1 MRDSLSIRKAV
12 EKARRQ
18 QEQMAA
24 DRVLGEGRLGDVEL
38 TGLLETAY
46 PTLHGQHNC
55 PRSCAGDDRDRPR
68 RAAIAAPR

>member
-12 EKARRQ
+12 EKARRR

-24 DRVLGEGRLGDVEL
+24 DRILGEGRLGDVEL

-46 PTLHGQHNC
+46 PTLHGQHN
-55 PRSCAGDDRDRPR
+55 
-68 RAAIAAPR
+68 